1 MLDMY
6 KTAPKEQRDKVEL
19 MAAEKRLKTELA
31 KVKEQQQQDKQ
42 RQRRGSNS
50 SGGGGG
56 GGSGAADD
64 DQPPQPPPVNKKLKK
79 LEEDISHLEKCLA
92 AKEQEETMLLNEM
105 EVKCLCAG
113 LSNMSETDAADVDV
127 LQSVS
132 SI

>member
-31 KVKEQQQQDKQ
+31 KVKEQLANIKEQQQQDKQ

-56 GGSGAADD
+56 GGGVGGSGAADD

-92 AKEQEETMLLNEM
+92 AKEQVETMLLNEM
-105 EVKCLCAG
+105 EVKCLRAG
-113 LSNMSETDAADVDV
+113 LMQYE
-127 LQSVS
+127 
-132 SI
+132 